1 MSLQLY
7 IKWNKKTY
15 LPPENIGT
23 ASGGGG
29 TYTDAQARAA
39 IGNLFDAS
47 GKALKDIDMESK
59 KLVDTVAPT
68 ADLDGSTKK
77 YVDDNEYADANAV
90 SAMGIIGNAN
100 PLNHNRYADANAVSA
115 MGVIGNANPLNH
127 NRYADANAVSAM
139 GIKGNANSLNHDR
152 YLDSEARTS
161 INDLFGSDGK
171 ADKDLDLD
179 GNNLLNQGN
188 NILNNISDVNI
199 TSIQDLDMLQYD
211 LSTTKWVN
219 RPMGYPELGMN
230 KVVKE
235 ITFNNDVGTL
245 ALFTVT
251 GDARVNIIAICK
263 TNLASAA
270 LGNIRLGV
278 IGNTNAMIND
288 TLASDLDA
296 NEFWNDQ
303 SPTDV
308 IQVKDRVRGY
318 DISNGNDIILTLD
331 AQIDSGAIT
340 FYCYWIAHSNGA
352 SVVGA

>member
-77 YVDDNEYADANAV
+77 YVDDNE
-90 SAMGIIGNAN
+90 
-100 PLNHNRYADANAVSA
+100 
-115 MGVIGNANPLNH
+115 
-127 NRYADANAVSAM
+127 YADANAVSAM

-245 ALFTVT
+245 TLFTVT
-251 GDARVNIIAICK
+251 GDARVNIIAVCK